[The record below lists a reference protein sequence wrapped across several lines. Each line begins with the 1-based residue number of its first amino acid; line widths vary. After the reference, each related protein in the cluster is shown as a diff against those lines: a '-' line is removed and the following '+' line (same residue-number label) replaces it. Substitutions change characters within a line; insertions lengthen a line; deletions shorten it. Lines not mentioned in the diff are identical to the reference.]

1 MMLSKICS
9 VLFMYTFITP
19 GNYRNQIADTRPS
32 HDFGDNTW
40 LRGLRGQW
48 CCPWKPR
55 CLRRCGYVVGCFG
68 QWAWRLHHCCPS
80 QMTLWNGP
88 VLLVYLYV
96 GSILCLEV
104 GALTCDLCRCRSL
117 KQVYMFNQ
125 GHWSINIDLFVWRST
140 FYSYLCVCF
149 LMPHCTHILVHI
161 QNQILP
167 ECQAWMIL
175 DAYEGP
181 EGHVMVSWEIMS
193 VLHLSIVP
201 CFTNN
206 ELFVSGWCVYA
217 YIDIIDD
224 IRFNIHIHFIVIILY
239 IFMFI
244 FHLVIHVSI
253 FSKNTVL
260 VALH

>member
-1 MMLSKICS
+1 MTSGPERSVMLSVETTLPKEMWI
-9 VLFMYTFITP
+9 
-19 GNYRNQIADTRPS
+19 
-32 HDFGDNTW
+32 
-40 LRGLRGQW
+40 
-48 CCPWKPR
+48 
-55 CLRRCGYVVGCFG
+55 RCGLLWTMGVAASSLLPVTDDFVERPCF
-68 QWAWRLHHCCPS
+68 ACVSICL
-80 QMTLWNGP
+80 
-88 VLLVYLYV
+88 

-167 ECQAWMIL
+167 EYQAWMIL

-181 EGHVMVSWEIMS
+181 EGHVMVSWGIMS
-193 VLHLSIVP
+193 VLHLSTVP
-201 CFTNN
+201 CITNN
-206 ELFVSGWCVYA
+206 ELFVSGWCHTHIIIIYYYYNMILILF
-217 YIDIIDD
+217 YIFTYIYI
-224 IRFNIHIHFIVIILY
+224 Y

-253 FSKNTVL
+253 FSKKTVL